1 MNNEQLTRYS
11 RHIMLPQLDYEGQL
25 KLTESRALIIGAGG
39 LGSPVAMYLTSSG
52 VGHITMVDFD
62 HVELSNLQRQ
72 ILHGTK
78 DIYKAK
84 VESAKETLNEL
95 NPNVEINAINKKL
108 EEDELREQVKLADI
122 VLETTDNFQSRFLL
136 NRICVQEKKPLISG
150 SVIRFE
156 GQLST
161 FRNDLDDQ
169 PCYHCLYK
177 ESDEGEASHWET
189 CAASGVLAPAVGI
202 IGSMQATEALKVIM
216 GIGSDLSGRLIVFD
230 AMYMEWRE
238 MKLKKDPDCPVCG
251 NN

>member
-39 LGSPVAMYLTSSG
+39 LGSPVAMYLASAG
-52 VGHITMVDFD
+52 VGNIVIVDFD
-62 HVELSNLQRQ
+62 HIELSNLQRQ
-72 ILHGTK
+72 ILHGTS
-78 DIYKAK
+78 DIGRQK
-84 VESAKETLNEL
+84 VDSAKETLQEL
-95 NPNVEINAINKKL
+95 NPEITVTTINKRL

-136 NRICVQEKKPLISG
+136 NRLCVQEKKPLVSG

-161 FRNDLDDQ
+161 FRSDKDDS

-177 ESDEGEASHWET
+177 ESDELGET
-189 CAASGVLAPAVGI
+189 CSQNGVLAPVVGI
-202 IGSMQATEALKVIM
+202 IGSVQATEALKVLTDL
-216 GIGSDLSGRLIVFD
+216 GTDLSGRLVMFD
-230 AMYMEWRE
+230 ALTMEWRE
-238 MKLKKDPDCPVCG
+238 LKLKKDPNCNVCG
-251 NN
+251 GS

>member
-39 LGSPVAMYLTSSG
+39 LGSPVAMYLASAG
-52 VGHITMVDFD
+52 VGNIVIVDFD
-62 HVELSNLQRQ
+62 HIELSNLQRQ
-72 ILHGTK
+72 ILHGTS
-78 DIYKAK
+78 DIGRQK
-84 VESAKETLNEL
+84 VDSAKETLEEL
-95 NPNVEINAINKKL
+95 NPDITVTTINKRL

-136 NRICVQEKKPLISG
+136 NRLCVQEKKPLVSG

-161 FRNDLDDQ
+161 FRSDRDDS

-177 ESDEGEASHWET
+177 ESDELGET
-189 CAASGVLAPAVGI
+189 CSQNGVLAPVVGI
-202 IGSMQATEALKVIM
+202 IGSVQATEALKVLTDL
-216 GIGSDLSGRLIVFD
+216 GTDLSGRLVMFD
-230 AMYMEWRE
+230 ALTMEWRE
-238 MKLKKDPDCPVCG
+238 LKLKKDPNCSVCG
-251 NN
+251 GS